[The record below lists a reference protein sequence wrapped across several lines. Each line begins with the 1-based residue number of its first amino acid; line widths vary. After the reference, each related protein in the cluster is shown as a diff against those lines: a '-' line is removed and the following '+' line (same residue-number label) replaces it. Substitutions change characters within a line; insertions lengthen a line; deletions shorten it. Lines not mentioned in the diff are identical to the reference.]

1 MRLALALCA
10 AAALL
15 LRAPEAGVPRPDQ
28 KAAAEMRIAIREG
41 DVATFLHWCD
51 RLGDTC
57 VTQTGHLGNKLL
69 HTCAEAGRYSIAKY
83 IIANLGQDPDIGGKK
98 GQTPYQ
104 RCQYFDSG
112 EVSGER
118 SPQLQTGQVGCDP
131 DTWLR
136 MTEEAIEMRER
147 GEKVDRATIKEA
159 TDVGMDTLGK
169 STREREQEQA
179 SEKQAQ
185 AERLAAYEAEQAA
198 KPKTE
203 AERRAERD
211 RKRQEM
217 QERIAAKKAAKA
229 AEKKAKEL

>member
-1 MRLALALCA
+1 
-10 AAALL
+10 
-15 LRAPEAGVPRPDQ
+15 
-28 KAAAEMRIAIREG
+28 
-41 DVATFLHWCD
+41 
-51 RLGDTC
+51 
-57 VTQTGHLGNKLL
+57 
-69 HTCAEAGRYSIAKY
+69 
-83 IIANLGQDPDIGGKK
+83 
-98 GQTPYQ
+98 
-104 RCQYFDSG
+104 

-169 STREREQEQA
+169 STREREQEQV